1 MAAKSLR
8 KTECLNPNTGSSMKI
23 DKEIYD
29 LISKAIYHTLK
40 AKKSVTFTEMVEGI
54 EDCFKKQK
62 KQNLKNL

>member
-40 AKKSVTFTEMVEGI
+40 AKNLSHLQKWLKELKIVL
-54 EDCFKKQK
+54 KNK